1 MTVEKREAVGYL
13 KSEHWL
19 SERRACGAVEL
30 SRTVYRYQPLRR
42 GDERI
47 VDALSGLAE
56 KHPDLG
62 FGKFY
67 DLLRQDGH
75 GWNHKRVHRVYC
87 GMKLN
92 KRRKFKRRV
101 PPRNPDPLAV
111 PEDANQSWSAD
122 FMSDA
127 LSDGRRFR
135 TFNVIDDHRRE
146 CLAIEIDLNLGS
158 RRVVRVLDRIA
169 EMRGLPR
176 KIRFDNGPEFTSI
189 AVADW
194 AEANQVELEFIRP
207 GRPMQN
213 GFIERF
219 NRTYRQAVLDMYIF
233 ESLEEVRRLTAEWL
247 DFYNARRPHDA
258 LGGQP
263 PRPDY
268 LRETS
273 SVGITAI
280 SSRNPGNSTLN
291 RR

>member
-1 MTVEKREAVGYL
+1 M
-13 KSEHWL
+13 
-19 SERRACGAVEL
+19 SERRACRSVEM
-30 SRTVYRYQPLRR
+30 SRTAYRYQPLCR
-42 GDERI
+42 GDEPI
-47 VDALSGLAE
+47 VDALARLAE
-56 KHPDLG
+56 KHSDLG

-67 DLLRQDGH
+67 GMLRQAGH

-92 KRRKFKRRV
+92 KRRKFKRRI
-101 PPRNPDPLAV
+101 PPRHPEPLVV
-111 PEDANQSWSAD
+111 PEGANQSWSAD

-146 CLAIEIDLNLGS
+146 CLAIEVDLNLGG
-158 RRVVRVLDRIA
+158 RRVIRVLDRIA
-169 EMRGLPR
+169 EIRGYPAR
-176 KIRFDNGPEFTSI
+176 IRFDNGPEFTSI

-233 ESLEEVRRLTAEWL
+233 ESLEEVRRLTAAWL

-263 PRPDY
+263 PRPDH
-268 LRETS
+268 LKVTS
-273 SVGITAI
+273 RVGISAT
-280 SSRNPGNSTLN
+280 SSRNPENSTLAW
-291 RR
+291 R

>member
-1 MTVEKREAVGYL
+1 MKSKREM
-13 KSEHWL
+13 
-19 SERRACGAVEL
+19 SERRACGAVEI
-30 SRTVYRYQPLRR
+30 SRTAYRYVPRDR
-42 GDERI
+42 GDGPIIE
-47 VDALSGLAE
+47 ALAKLA
-56 KHPDLG
+56 KDHSDLG

-101 PPRNPDPLAV
+101 PPRHPDPLVV
-111 PEDANQSWSAD
+111 PEGANQSWSAD

-135 TFNVIDDHRRE
+135 TFNAIDDHRRE
-146 CLAIEIDLNLGS
+146 CLAIEIDLNLGGK
-158 RRVVRVLDRIA
+158 RVVRVLDRIA
-169 EMRGLPR
+169 EVRGYPAR
-176 KIRFDNGPEFTSI
+176 IRFDNGPEFTSI
-189 AVADW
+189 AVAEW
-194 AEANQVELEFIRP
+194 AELHGVDLDFIEP

-273 SVGITAI
+273 SVGIIAT
-280 SSRNPGNSTLN
+280 SSRNPENSNLN

>member
-1 MTVEKREAVGYL
+1 VTAERREAVGYL

-19 SERRACGAVEL
+19 SERRACSAVEL
-30 SRTVYRYQPLRR
+30 SRTAYRYAPLDRSD
-42 GDERI
+42 GPIIE
-47 VDALSGLAE
+47 ALTRLAE
-56 KHPDLG
+56 KHSDLG

-67 DLLRQDGH
+67 GMLRQKGH
-75 GWNHKRVHRVYC
+75 RWNHKRVHRVYC

-101 PPRNPDPLAV
+101 PPRHPDPLVV

-158 RRVVRVLDRIA
+158 RRVIRVLDRIA
-169 EMRGLPR
+169 ELRGSPQRLR
-176 KIRFDNGPEFTSI
+176 LDNGPEFTSI

-273 SVGITAI
+273 SVGITVT
-280 SSRNPGNSTLN
+280 SSRNPENSNLN